1 MAWGGQLWAGGLAR
15 GGGDRRGGPCQVSV
29 LSPLSMDQL
38 ADLTIDLFIHQTH
51 LLEIDWAGLYLF
63 SSGRGENLGM

>member
-1 MAWGGQLWAGGLAR
+1 MGGRTSQ

-29 LSPLSMDQL
+29 LSPPPRTGLQTRPL
-38 ADLTIDLFIHQTH
+38 DLFIHQTH

-63 SSGRGENLGM
+63 SLGPGKNLGM